1 MEINHR
7 KVSFPEGVTVHRAA
21 ELNDVYIPSLC
32 SHKDLSPFGGCRLC
46 MVEIE
51 GVRGYPLSC
60 NTLAQEGMKIL
71 TDTAMLRELRAEIL
85 KLILSE
91 HPSSCLVCGEKD
103 ECRDYQ
109 GTIRKAGVTTGCR
122 FCPNDGQCEL
132 QDVVEKVGLTEID
145 FPIYYHGYE
154 PEHDDP
160 FYDRDYNICI
170 LCGRCVRMCQEV
182 RGTGVLA
189 FTYRGPRAK
198 IGPAFGR
205 SHVEAGCEFCGA
217 CVDVC
222 PTGALADKAS
232 KWNGKPDGSH
242 VSTCPFCPVGCQLE
256 LDHKDGRLSKA
267 RANLDP
273 EINDG
278 QLCVKGRFCMPEVT
292 HHFERAKKPMLRKEK
307 YFREVSWKEALEK
320 VAAELKGV
328 RPDEFLMLVSPDLTN
343 ESLYAAQKFVR
354 ECLGSNGI
362 DSTAR
367 MELAG
372 GLGLWSKLFSLPISI
387 KDVSRADVIL
397 AVGLDSRFNFSVV
410 GTKVRKALDR
420 GAKLVTIDARDSN
433 LARYTDDWLRPLPG
447 TEGLLLGFLADALA
461 GRPTD
466 PSAVAKHAAVEIE
479 ALTRALEILSASKD
493 LTVII
498 GPQVFHYANF
508 GLQPQITQISPITE
522 SGTESVKSVKSVVRD
537 PNPQFDE
544 LANSLLTLSG
554 RPNTNFIP
562 LYFGANARGALE
574 MGVFPEIGPGGS
586 PRKDEGLSLLVPGS
600 WFLVPGSKN
609 QELRT
614 KNSSCGSKRPKVIYL
629 VGDIPFLERPD
640 CDFLIVQDIYLPSF
654 KVDAFLPAAT
664 FAESGG
670 TLVNLEGRVQEIVQ
684 VEHPPEGP
692 VTGFMRPDWR
702 IFSDLAQTLG
712 YPGMNYR
719 TYQEV
724 VEDIHRAVPDF
735 PLRPDRM
742 PRRMRPLDHRSSF
755 IAGFVRRGT
764 KNEFDEE
771 RAGNFLLVAEPAGYR
786 HRGIDISSKVG
797 GLSELALEEG
807 FRMNPEDIASHGL
820 ADGDQI
826 TVSLDNGEVVASGP
840 AKSNIECPKGVV
852 YYTRPVVFGG
862 LGHRRG
868 LWPLYRLA
876 ENPVRVSVSGTTVGK
891 T

>member
-7 KVSFPEGVTVHRAA
+7 NVSFPEGVTVHRAA
-21 ELNDVYIPSLC
+21 ELNDIYIPSLC
-32 SHKDLSPFGGCRLC
+32 SHKDLSPFGGCRMC

-51 GVRGYPLSC
+51 GMRGYPLSC
-60 NTLAQEGMKIL
+60 STTAQEGMKVL
-71 TDTAMLRELRAEIL
+71 TDTAMLKELRTEIL

-91 HPSSCLVCGEKD
+91 HPSSCLVCGEKND
-103 ECRDYQ
+103 CRDYQ

-132 QDVVEKVGLTEID
+132 QDVVDKIGLAEID

-189 FTYRGPRAK
+189 FTHRGPRVK

-205 SHVEAGCEFCGA
+205 NHVEAGCEFCGA

-232 KWNGKPDGSH
+232 NWDGRPDGSRI
-242 VSTCPFCPVGCQLE
+242 STCPFCAVGCQLE

-292 HHFERAKKPMLRKEK
+292 HHFERAKRPMLRKEK
-307 YFREVSWKEALEK
+307 YFREVPWAEALAK
-320 VAAELKGV
+320 VSAELKGV

-343 ESLYAAQKFVR
+343 ESLFAAQKFVR

-372 GLGLWSKLFSLPISI
+372 GLDLWSRLFSLPISI
-387 KDVSRADVIL
+387 KGIARADVIL

-410 GTKVRKALDR
+410 GTKVRKALAR

-433 LARYTDDWLRPLPG
+433 LARYADHWLCPLPG
-447 TEGLLLGFLADALA
+447 TEGLLFGFFADSLA
-461 GRPTD
+461 GRKAD
-466 PSAVAKHAAVEIE
+466 PSSVAKGAAVEVE
-479 ALTRALEILSASKD
+479 ALTKAREILSTARD

-498 GPQVFHYANF
+498 GPQVFHYGN
-508 GLQPQITQISPITE
+508 T
-522 SGTESVKSVKSVVRD
+522 
-537 PNPQFDE
+537 DE

-554 RPNTNFIP
+554 HPNTNFTP
-562 LYFGANARGALE
+562 LYFGANSRGALE
-574 MGVFPEIGPGGS
+574 MGVFPETGPGGS
-586 PRKDEGLSLLVPGS
+586 PRKDRGLGLADVMS
-600 WFLVPGSKN
+600 
-609 QELRT
+609 
-614 KNSSCGSKRPKVIYL
+614 GSKRARVIYL

-640 CDFLIVQDIYLPSF
+640 CDFLIVQDTYHPPF
-654 KVDAFLPAAT
+654 EVDAFLPAAT

-670 TLVNLEGRVQEIVQ
+670 TLVNIEGRVQEVVP
-684 VEHPPEGP
+684 VEHPPEGA
-692 VTGFMRPDWR
+692 VTGFVRPDWR
-702 IFSDLAQTLG
+702 IFSDLAQALG
-712 YPGMNYR
+712 LGGMNYQS
-719 TYQEV
+719 YQDV
-724 VEDIHRAVPDF
+724 DKDIYRAVPDF
-735 PLRPDRM
+735 PPGPYRA
-742 PRRMRPLDHRSSF
+742 PRRMRPFDTGGGRSQKSETRNQS
-755 IAGFVRRGT
+755 AEVRSPAMEGT
-764 KNEFDEE
+764 
-771 RAGNFLLVAEPAGYR
+771 FLLVAEPAGYR

-797 GLSELALEEG
+797 GLGELALEEG
-807 FRMNPEDIASHGL
+807 FRMHPDDIASCGL
-820 ADGDQI
+820 KEGDAITLSFDGG
-826 TVSLDNGEVVASGP
+826 TASVSGP
-840 AKSNIECPKGVV
+840 ARANRECPRGAI

-862 LGHRRG
+862 LSHRRAF
-868 LWPLYRLA
+868 WPLYRLA
-876 ENPVRVSVSGTTVGK
+876 ENPVLVSVATKGDAIVVTGGSTPGS
-891 T
+891 

>member
-51 GVRGYPLSC
+51 GMRGYPLSC
-60 NTLAQEGMKIL
+60 STTAQEGMKVL
-71 TDTAMLRELRAEIL
+71 TDTAMLKELRTEIL

-91 HPSSCLVCGEKD
+91 HPSSCLVCGEKND
-103 ECRDYQ
+103 CRDYQ

-132 QDVVEKVGLTEID
+132 QDLVEKIGLTEID
-145 FPIYYHGYE
+145 YPIYYHGYE

-205 SHVEAGCEFCGA
+205 NHVEAGCEFCGA

-232 KWNGKPDGSH
+232 KWDGRPDGSRI
-242 VSTCPFCPVGCQLE
+242 STCPFCAVGCQLE

-273 EINDG
+273 EVNDG
-278 QLCVKGRFCMPEVT
+278 QLCVKGRFCIPEVT
-292 HHFERAKKPMLRKEK
+292 HHFERAKWPMLQKGN
-307 YFREVSWKEALEK
+307 YFRQVAWQEALEK
-320 VAAELKGV
+320 VAAELKGI
-328 RPDEFLMLVSPDLTN
+328 RPEEFLMLVSPDLTN
-343 ESLYAAQKFVR
+343 ESLFAAQKFVR

-367 MELAG
+367 TELAG
-372 GLGLWSKLFSLPISI
+372 GLDLWSQLFSLPISI
-387 KDVSRADVIL
+387 KGIARADVIL

-433 LARYTDDWLRPLPG
+433 LARYTDHWLRPLPG
-447 TEGLLLGFLADALA
+447 TEGLLFGFLADSLA
-461 GRPTD
+461 GRKAN
-466 PSAVAKHAAVEIE
+466 PSSVAKGAAVEVE
-479 ALTRALEILSASKD
+479 ALTKAREILSTARD

-498 GPQVFHYANF
+498 GPQVFHY
-508 GLQPQITQISPITE
+508 GDT
-522 SGTESVKSVKSVVRD
+522 
-537 PNPQFDE
+537 DE
-544 LANSLLTLSG
+544 LTNSLRALAA

-562 LYFGANARGALE
+562 LYFGANSRGALE
-574 MGVFPEIGPGGS
+574 MGVFPETGPGGS
-586 PRKDEGLSLLVPGS
+586 PRKDEGLSLADITS
-600 WFLVPGSKN
+600 
-609 QELRT
+609 
-614 KNSSCGSKRPKVIYL
+614 GSKRPKVIYL

-640 CDFLIVQDIYLPSF
+640 CDFLIVQDIYLPPF

-670 TLVNLEGRVQEIVQ
+670 TLVNMEGRVQEIVQ
-684 VEHPPEGP
+684 IESPPEGP
-692 VTGFMRPDWR
+692 VTGFTRPDWR
-702 IFSDLAQTLG
+702 IFSDLAGVLRS
-712 YPGMNYR
+712 PAMSYR
-719 TYQEV
+719 APQDV
-724 VEDIHRAVPDF
+724 DEDIYRAVPDF
-735 PLRPDRM
+735 PPGPYRA
-742 PRRMRPLDHRSSF
+742 PRRMRTLQIVGSEELGVRSQRSPV
-755 IAGFVRRGT
+755 AKDKG
-764 KNEFDEE
+764 D
-771 RAGNFLLVAEPAGYR
+771 FLLVAEPAGFR

-797 GLSELALEEG
+797 GLGELALEEG
-807 FRMNPEDIASHGL
+807 FRMNPEDIVSCGLQHEDTITLTFDDGKAS
-820 ADGDQI
+820 A
-826 TVSLDNGEVVASGP
+826 TGP
-840 AKSNIECPKGVV
+840 ARSDAECPRGVI
-852 YYTRPVVFGG
+852 YYTKPVVFGG
-862 LGHRRG
+862 LSHRRA
-868 LWPLYRLA
+868 LWPLYRLE
-876 ENPVRVSVSGTTVGK
+876 ENPAWASVTK
-891 T
+891 A